1 MPSTFV
7 LVVVLL
13 TVESSYLRNTE
24 RPVDGV
30 SDTVQFC
37 FTHDRDWRIKTYAM
51 DHDIHVH
58 VIREP
63 GQERVFGQ
71 PTPRLIP
78 RSTTVTLSTAS
89 WFWNSLNLPIPSQPL
104 ECSRA
109 TTYLDGWKLVPLAL
123 RSITRMAAGI
133 IRSRCHSDTANA

>member
-63 GQERVFGQ
+63 GQERVFGAAAAEANSEKHYGDIIDRLLVLEFAE
-71 PTPRLIP
+71 PTDP
-78 RSTTVTLSTAS
+78 VATAGV
-89 WFWNSLNLPIPSQPL
+89 LAGYNLPGRLEFGASGVAFYNPDGRRYHSQ
-104 ECSRA
+104 S
-109 TTYLDGWKLVPLAL
+109 VPQ
-123 RSITRMAAGI
+123 
-133 IRSRCHSDTANA
+133 